1 MLGKHLKSLRVR
13 LQETVADVS
22 GAVEIDSELLL
33 SIEDG
38 STKPS
43 EDILLLLLSHLSVKE
58 EEASKIWQ
66 LAGYEKNDFMPSDGF
81 LDANAGAQPV
91 VMVVPQDTR
100 IQYTDQ
106 LNVTVNNYGVVLNF
120 LQKNDGQGQ
129 NTQPQLISR
138 LGMSREHARSI
149 IAVLQKTLDHSE
161 QPPKSLPQNSSNP
174 DRPAREQN

>member
-38 STKPS
+38 SIKPS

-66 LAGYEKNDFMPSDGF
+66 LAGYEKNEFMPNDGF
-81 LDANAGAQPV
+81 LDATAGAQPV

-120 LQKNDGQGQ
+120 LQKNDGQGA
-129 NTQPQLISR
+129 NAQPQLISR

-161 QPPKSLPQNSSNP
+161 QPPKSLPQNSTSP
-174 DRPAREQN
+174 DRPAREN